1 MLAEARLLQQN
12 AVNQLVQLAE
22 TEQKLFVFRAPT
34 GSGKTFM
41 MADFMNRMLSKM
53 DNLVFLISTR
63 SKARLDRQNYDK
75 FCEYRD
81 KGFFPNLNPYL
92 INTNISG
99 EERLFIPS
107 GYNIYILPSDLNKK
121 GGKLMQGALTN
132 FFINTTS
139 ELYGENKTIY
149 LIKDECH
156 IATKNLDISQSY
168 FAKSFYFSATP
179 KLDKGQIPDVIIKD
193 EDAENAKLIKTVE
206 WGDEQDTLEQAI
218 QKYQE
223 IKDDYVNKLGV
234 NPCLMVQISN
244 SVKGKEELH
253 EIFSVLGRHT
263 DLKWMLILD
272 ENKQQCDT
280 NDSIKNKLPVSK
292 WKEFAKDNGSTINV
306 IIFKIA
312 ISEGWDIPR
321 ACMLYQIRDTKS
333 KQLDDQVMGR
343 VKRNPRLID
352 YETLPQ
358 DAQKLTETAWIWGIK
373 PKDCK
378 KSFRVNLK
386 ENFNISSNFKI
397 RTTTLKPLTQKEYF
411 NLSEF
416 LESQKSK
423 PAHSGIFDI
432 HRKLQSM
439 DGQTKT
445 MIYEYAD
452 SFQKWW
458 KAADYLDSIE
468 KESNKYYADYEQSMQ
483 ECKETV
489 SLPLDTYYTDNGNYQ
504 NIAEWLWKR
513 KDGHDKFSFDSE
525 AEREWA
531 TILKDACSTH
541 IGYLE
546 EESLLEDKRKVY
558 LWGKNY
564 LPNSPIKFEYYMGS
578 VLNSYPDFI
587 MKDRQGRIHI
597 FEVKSV
603 NKSGNMV
610 IDETLYNEKIAELKK
625 CYKQASRITRQIFYL
640 PTMQGENWQITRFKN
655 GTEDTISRE
664 EFIKS
669 ISE

>member
-22 TEQKLFVFRAPT
+22 TEQELFVFRAPT

-41 MADFMNRMLSKM
+41 MADFMERMLSERN
-53 DNLVFLISTR
+53 DLVFLVSAR
-63 SKARLDRQNYDK
+63 SKGELHKQNYEK

-81 KGFFPNLNPYL
+81 KGFFKHLNPYL
-92 INTNISG
+92 INTDITG

-107 GYNIYILPSDLNKK
+107 GYNVYILPSDLNKK
-121 GGKLMQGALTN
+121 GGRLMQGALNN

-139 ELYGENKTIY
+139 KLYGENKTIY

-218 QKYQE
+218 QKYQS
-223 IKDDYVNKLGV
+223 IKDDYINKLGI
-234 NPCLMVQISN
+234 NPCLIVQISN
-244 SVKGKEELH
+244 SVKGKDELQS
-253 EIFSVLGRHT
+253 IYGILGKHT

-272 ENKQQCDT
+272 DPKQCDT
-280 NDSIKNKLPVSK
+280 NDKIKDKLPVSK
-292 WKEFAKDNGSTINV
+292 WKEFAKSSGSSINV
-306 IIFKIA
+306 LIFKISV
-312 ISEGWDIPR
+312 SEGWDIPR

-373 PKDCK
+373 PKSYK
-378 KSFRVNLK
+378 KSFKVKLK
-386 ENFNISSNFKI
+386 ENFDISSNLQIK
-397 RTTTLKPLTQKEYF
+397 TTTLKPLTQKEDF
-411 NLSEF
+411 NIEQF
-416 LESQKSK
+416 LGEQPDT
-423 PAHSGIFDI
+423 PAHASIFDI

-504 NIAEWLWKR
+504 KARRRAGLT
-513 KDGHDKFSFDSE
+513 F
-525 AEREWA
+525 
-531 TILKDACSTH
+531 
-541 IGYLE
+541 
-546 EESLLEDKRKVY
+546 
-558 LWGKNY
+558 
-564 LPNSPIKFEYYMGS
+564 
-578 VLNSYPDFI
+578 
-587 MKDRQGRIHI
+587 
-597 FEVKSV
+597 
-603 NKSGNMV
+603 
-610 IDETLYNEKIAELKK
+610 
-625 CYKQASRITRQIFYL
+625 QA
-640 PTMQGENWQITRFKN
+640 
-655 GTEDTISRE
+655 
-664 EFIKS
+664 
-669 ISE
+669 